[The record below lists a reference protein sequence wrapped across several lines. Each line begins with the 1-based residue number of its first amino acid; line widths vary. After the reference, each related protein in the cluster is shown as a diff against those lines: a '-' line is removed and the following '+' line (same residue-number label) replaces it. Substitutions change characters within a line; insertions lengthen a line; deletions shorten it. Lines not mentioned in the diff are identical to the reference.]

1 MSKTV
6 LITGA
11 GSGFGRLTAF
21 DLSRRGYRVIA
32 GVQIW
37 PQAWQLRQ
45 EITAA
50 GLENIEVIKLDL
62 LDEIDRSHALQYDV
76 DVLFNNAGIA
86 HSGTLTDLPMALL
99 RANFETNVFAA
110 MELTKG
116 FIRQM
121 IGRGSGKI
129 VFNSSDAGLQT
140 PPFGGAYSATKY
152 AIEAIAATLREELK
166 PKGVTVATVQPGF
179 YLTGFNDTALE
190 ASTYWYDPQTAL
202 LPGWEPPFTLPGQE
216 DPQGMVDVIV
226 KVITGEIST
235 YRNVYPPSMEHE
247 TREAQA
253 AEWDLTV

>member
-1 MSKTV
+1 MQTV

-21 DLSRRGYRVIA
+21 DLSRLGYRVIA

-45 EITAA
+45 EIAAA

-62 LDEIDRSHALQYDV
+62 FDEIDVAHALRYDI
-76 DVLFNNAGIA
+76 DVLFNNAGVA
-86 HSGTLTDLPMALL
+86 HSGTLTDLPMSRL
-99 RANFETNVFAA
+99 RANFESNVFAP

-121 IGRGSGKI
+121 AARGSGRI

-166 PKGVTVATVQPGF
+166 PKGISVATVQPGF

-190 ASTYWYDPQTAL
+190 ASTYWYDPATAI
-202 LPGWEPPFTLPGQE
+202 LPGWEPPFTLVGQE
-216 DPQGMVDVIV
+216 DPQNMVDVIV
-226 KVITGEIST
+226 KVITGEIT
-235 YRNVYPPSMEHE
+235 KYRNVFPPSMEHE